1 MRAENNVIMMM
12 IIMII
17 IIVKIIIRRRRRRR
31 IAIVMIIIIIIIV
44 SEAKTGYDL
53 GKGGPRINLPLSILD
68 TKLFERTKK
77 QLGTLINPVHIY
89 GEETQMG
96 CGICKCGMKIMQK
109 GKLAY

>member
-1 MRAENNVIMMM
+1 MMM

-17 IIVKIIIRRRRRRR
+17 RIVKIIIIIRRRRKR

-44 SEAKTGYDL
+44 SEAITGYDL